1 MATDEALTTSAAPG
15 APSGLVDDAA
25 SPRLQPPAWRLQ
37 PNALD
42 CVAFIGL
49 LLLSTFAREN
59 EHGELKEAIVWL
71 PTGVAIAGLWILGAR
86 AWWCVAISAAALR
99 VYLDYGSSVIVPGAL
114 GSAAEALL
122 GAWMLE
128 RMRVDPS
135 FSRLRDVVS
144 LFVIAA
150 IAPLASIGFSWIAR
164 ALPHEFR
171 EMPFYSG
178 WDGWWRMNALGVLVI
193 VPVVGTW
200 FCAKPERISGRS
212 AFEAGAIAVVMLLVL
227 GVVMALA
234 PPGPLSI
241 LQLYL
246 VLPVALFAAVRFGPR
261 GAAAS
266 AALAGLLVAVGTSYG
281 IGPFLSVAADVRHVA
296 AQTFELSLVGVPL
309 VCGALIAERE
319 LALASRLSADSLR
332 RALQRFLP
340 DTAYRIRGDGT
351 IVDIVVPSGENHG
364 ETKGDTSEL
373 GPHELVGRPVEA
385 LGSAALAADMRRDI
399 RATLEGAPS
408 EPHDYRMTRAGH
420 ARMYE
425 ARYVRIGANE
435 VLCLLRDV
443 TRRRRTER
451 LLVWEAEVL
460 ELVATGKASSEVLG
474 RLLRGIE
481 ELSVGGH
488 GSVLLLE
495 GTRLYQASP
504 NSLPA
509 AYNAQI
515 EGVEIGPLVGSC
527 GTAAYHGRTVI
538 VRDIAND
545 PLWTEF
551 ADLALEHGLRACWS
565 VPIRAA
571 SGRVLGSFA
580 IYYREVREP
589 LPEEL
594 AVVERAGALAGI
606 ALDRERRED
615 LLASITRDL
624 NEGIFRTTPDRGL
637 IYVNDAFVRM
647 FGYDSAE
654 ELLQVPPGELYADP
668 SRREDMQRELVA
680 RGAVSDSEVLLRR
693 RDGSTFVGLVRGV
706 ARPGSSGSAH
716 YFDGAVSDVTVR
728 KQLEDQLRQAQK
740 MEAVGR
746 LAGGVAHDFTNLL
759 TAITGCAESL
769 LDQAPS
775 EGRARLDAREI
786 LRAAERGAA
795 LTRQLLAYSRQQVLA
810 PQIHD
815 MNRVVD
821 ELGAMLR
828 RLIGEHIRL
837 AVEHGG
843 VHAFVKVDR
852 GQIEQV
858 VLNLALNARDAMA
871 LGGTLRITTT
881 RVRLDDAAIEGRS
894 DAKPGVYVCLSVED
908 SGVGMDANTRSRA
921 FDPFFTTKELG
932 KGTGLGLSTVQG
944 IVHQSGGWVDLQSAL
959 GAGTKVRV
967 YLPAV
972 DEPAAPLPKLAIGA
986 GSEQRAP
993 ETGTILVVEDEEI
1006 VRDLIT
1012 WALRQAGFTVLEAE
1026 NGERALEVAR
1036 QTTSTIDLLVSDVVM
1051 PGMGGRMLAQRL
1063 RELRPGLRVL
1073 FVSGYTTDALPVHV
1087 DGEPGT
1093 EYLQKP
1099 FTRSE
1104 LLGKLQGLLA
1114 LPK

>member
-1 MATDEALTTSAAPG
+1 MASDEALIPSAVPG
-15 APSGLVDDAA
+15 ASSGLVDAA
-25 SPRLQPPAWRLQ
+25 SSARLPSPAWRRR
-37 PNALD
+37 PTALA
-42 CVAFIGL
+42 CAVFIGM
-49 LLLSTFAREN
+49 LLLSAVARES
-59 EHGELKEAIVWL
+59 ERGELRQAIVWL
-71 PTGVAIAGLWILGAR
+71 PTGVAIAGLWILSSR
-86 AWWCVAISAAALR
+86 AWWCVTISAVAIR
-99 VYLDYGSSVIVPGAL
+99 VYLGYGPSVIVPGAL
-114 GSAAEALL
+114 GSTAEALL

-150 IAPLASIGFSWIAR
+150 VAPLASIAFSWVAR
-164 ALPHEFR
+164 MLPDDFR
-171 EMPFYSG
+171 TLPFYSG

-200 FCAKPERISGRS
+200 FCARQERISRRS
-212 AFEAGAIAVVMLLVL
+212 TIEAGAIAVVLLFVL
-227 GVVMALA
+227 GLVMTLA

-246 VLPVALFAAVRFGPR
+246 VLPVALFAAVRFGAR

-266 AALAGLLVAVGTSYG
+266 AALAGLVVAVGTSYG
-281 IGPFLSVAADVRHVA
+281 IGPFVSVAVDVRHVA

-319 LALASRLSADSLR
+319 VALASRMSAESLR

-351 IVDIVVPSGENHG
+351 IVDVVVPSTEPTGP
-364 ETKGDTSEL
+364 TSGL
-373 GPHELVGRPVEA
+373 GPRELVGRSVEA
-385 LGSAALAADMRRDI
+385 IGSAALAADMRRDI
-399 RATLEGAPS
+399 RATLDGATS
-408 EPHDYRMTRAGH
+408 EPHDYRMTHAGRSRVH
-420 ARMYE
+420 E
-425 ARYVRIGANE
+425 ARYVRIGADE

-460 ELVATGKASSEVLG
+460 ELVATGKPSSDVLR

-481 ELSVGGH
+481 ELSDGGH

-504 NSLPA
+504 NSLPPE
-509 AYNAQI
+509 YNARI
-515 EGVEIGPLVGSC
+515 EGIEIGPLVGSC

-545 PLWTEF
+545 PLWAAF
-551 ADLALEHGLRACWS
+551 SNLALDHGLRACWS

-571 SGRVLGSFA
+571 SGRVFGSFA

-589 LPEEL
+589 STDEL
-594 AVVERAGALAGI
+594 AIVERAGALAGI

-615 LLASITRDL
+615 LLASITRDV

-637 IYVNDAFVRM
+637 IYVNDALVRM

-654 ELLQVPPGELYADP
+654 ELLQVPPSELYADP
-668 SRREDMQRELVA
+668 SRREDMQRELIA
-680 RGAVSDSEVLLRR
+680 RGAVSDFEVLLRR

-706 ARPGSSGSAH
+706 ARPGSGGSAH
-716 YFDGAVSDVTVR
+716 YFDGAVSDVTMR

-746 LAGGVAHDFTNLL
+746 LAGGVAHDFNNLL

-769 LDQAPS
+769 LEQAPS

-786 LRAAERGAA
+786 LRAAERGAS

-810 PQIHD
+810 PQVHD

-881 RVRLDDAAIEGRS
+881 RVELDEAALEGRS

-972 DEPAAPLPKLAIGA
+972 DEPAAPLPRPASGA
-986 GSEQRAP
+986 GFTHRVP
-993 ETGTILVVEDEEI
+993 ESGTILVVEDEDI
-1006 VRDLIT
+1006 VRELIT
-1012 WALRQAGFTVLEAE
+1012 WALRQAGFTVLDAE

-1036 QTTSTIDLLVSDVVM
+1036 TTQGTIDLLVSDVVM
-1051 PGMGGRMLAQRL
+1051 PGMGGRVLAQRL

-1073 FVSGYTTDALPVHV
+1073 FVSGYTSDALPVHV
-1087 DGEPGT
+1087 EGEPGT

-1104 LLGKLQGLLA
+1104 LLGKLHALLA